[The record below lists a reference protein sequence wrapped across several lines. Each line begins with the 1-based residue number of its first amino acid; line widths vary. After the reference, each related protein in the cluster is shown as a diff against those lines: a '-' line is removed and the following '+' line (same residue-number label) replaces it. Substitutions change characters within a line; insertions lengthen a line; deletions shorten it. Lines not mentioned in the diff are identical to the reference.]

1 VPTSWAHVRHGPRS
15 TILDLEASYGP
26 SGPSDELDGPKS
38 LAHRQSETVSHSHRP
53 PPHLPAVTPVPSRR
67 AFPPPAR
74 EPPPRGRDTAAR
86 SLRNP
91 HVQARLSRV
100 RGFFSPAFRFFARCA
115 AVDVRTHFWDCL
127 GRCVRLV
134 SRSKRIGGRQ
144 NEKCA

>member
-1 VPTSWAHVRHGPRS
+1 VGLGCGLNHSTVSLCGHCGRSVSCTPLIFLFVSSFLCSEVKSKLLVPTSWAHVRHGPRS

-74 EPPPRGRDTAAR
+74 EPPP
-86 SLRNP
+86 
-91 HVQARLSRV
+91 
-100 RGFFSPAFRFFARCA
+100 A
-115 AVDVRTHFWDCL
+115 AVTPPPGACETRTCK
-127 GRCVRLV
+127 RV
-134 SRSKRIGGRQ
+134 SPG
-144 NEKCA
+144 